1 MVRYDTEPANR
12 EQTYSETD
20 PFTTRRYRQFARNL
34 GLTGAA
40 LDVGCNTGRGGQA
53 FREAAPGW
61 ILDGVE
67 LIAERLGRLPPGVY
81 RNTWPGLLEDLP
93 KDAGPYMAVLAGEVI
108 EHIPLQAI
116 DGFLRK
122 AMSLLEPGGKVLLTT
137 PNPHYVLLG
146 RRSGGTVLGGAHVSA
161 WCPEAL
167 REYLEWTGFRVERI
181 TGSGQASRLLG
192 TRFPRTVYGSYLTVA
207 SRPTAAN

>member
-1 MVRYDTEPANR
+1 MTPSRPIGNR
-12 EQTYSETD
+12 PIQTD

-53 FREAAPGW
+53 FREAAPRLP

-93 KDAGPYMAVLAGEVI
+93 KDQPYMAVLAGEVI
-108 EHIPLQAI
+108 E
-116 DGFLRK
+116 
-122 AMSLLEPGGKVLLTT
+122 T
-137 PNPHYVLLG
+137 
-146 RRSGGTVLGGAHVSA
+146 
-161 WCPEAL
+161 
-167 REYLEWTGFRVERI
+167 
-181 TGSGQASRLLG
+181 
-192 TRFPRTVYGSYLTVA
+192 FPK
-207 SRPTAAN
+207 P